1 MTTIKTITRR
11 QPSGFAIATDAVRR
25 VTRVMAATWTAAQNR
40 RQVRRLADLDD
51 HLLADIGLTRDDV
64 VGASSVPIHEDPT
77 RLLAA
82 TAGMRGEAGECIVL
96 RPPRAPKR
104 R

>member
-1 MTTIKTITRR
+1 MTTIRTITRR
-11 QPSGFAIATDAVRR
+11 QPSGFAIATDAVRE
-25 VTRVMAATWTAAQNR
+25 VGRVMAATWTALRNR

-64 VGASSVPIHEDPT
+64 AAAATVPIHEDPT
-77 RLLAA
+77 RRLAA
-82 TAGMRGEAGECIVL
+82 TAGMRGQAGECIVL
-96 RPPRAPKR
+96 RPPRPPGR